1 MTACARCAALLV
13 ACCVVG
19 AGSQAPPRPI
29 LAVSVSRSGGGTL
42 CDLACRQFHGGPD
55 MDCRLEGGA
64 FHYLKAL
71 NGSVA
76 DHNLTFAATARA
88 MAADAALCNAV
99 VVEPGRRLGAGA
111 RAVLDAAAAAP
122 AGASLWTAY
131 AWLLLVR
138 DPIKRFVSYAAKTRG
153 LDRRLDAAGFRAAVR
168 GGGSEGDRRQLRN
181 FATRHLL
188 PGARFNATADAC
200 APDVLAAALAVLPR
214 YAAVLN
220 LADLPGESYFVL
232 GAVVGLEAAEPP
244 RAAAPETAAAYAKA
258 RGYDLDGEALGLLR
272 LANLCDL
279 EVVAGRT
286 ASSRSSRSRAATRP
300 ESAGRGRAARRG
312 HGGVRGGRA
321 GGGGVDAVEDEARR
335 RGTLWV
341 AFKRVVAASRGRAST
356 SGTARRRGS
365 GSRRCPRR
373 RRRRPWPCSRPP
385 RRRACWRTSAADP
398 AGPDAGRRLCYT
410 CPYRAAPPWP
420 PGRPKVAITF
430 AWTREPTFRFISG
443 YYTET
448 SIGHLAH
455 LPHFAVATEPAP
467 ARTSNLRA
475 PVLKSVGQNCGHRFD
490 YVWPLE
496 DGTAP
501 LWRLLEARVGL
512 AGLAAAA
519 EAAGFHHKHDA
530 GAIVGARTAAAL
542 ADQDENTQRRFR
554 YSQRAYDAANAAKR
568 VAFESFGAITP
579 ATLPIAEVAELR
591 DEVARL
597 TKLLAEKAVDAPK
610 PSGPPTKPKPRRC
623 KGKVCF

>member
-220 LADLPGESYFVL
+220 LADLPGESYFVPKASSTATM
-232 GAVVGLEAAEPP
+232 AVLAAAE
-244 RAAAPETAAAYAKA
+244 APGVLAY
-258 RGYDLDGEALGLLR
+258 
-272 LANLCDL
+272 
-279 EVVAGRT
+279 V
-286 ASSRSSRSRAATRP
+286 
-300 ESAGRGRAARRG
+300 
-312 HGGVRGGRA
+312 
-321 GGGGVDAVEDEARR
+321 
-335 RGTLWV
+335 
-341 AFKRVVAASRGRAST
+341 
-356 SGTARRRGS
+356 
-365 GSRRCPRR
+365 
-373 RRRRPWPCSRPP
+373 
-385 RRRACWRTSAADP
+385 SAADP

-455 LPHFAVATEPAP
+455 LPHFAVATEPADLELEFEVRPRRARDGP
-467 ARTSNLRA
+467 ARFHAFVSDMFAASRERLLTGHLALQA
-475 PVLKSVGQNCGHRFD
+475 PVLKSATLCELLAVD
-490 YVWPLE
+490 YAALGYAWPPACAAYAATVAAR
-496 DGTAP
+496 D
-501 LWRLLEARVGL
+501 EAGRVGKL
-512 AGLAAAA
+512 QG
-519 EAAGFHHKHDA
+519 
-530 GAIVGARTAAAL
+530 
-542 ADQDENTQRRFR
+542 
-554 YSQRAYDAANAAKR
+554 
-568 VAFESFGAITP
+568 
-579 ATLPIAEVAELR
+579 EVAELR

>member
-153 LDRRLDAAGFRAAVR
+153 LDRRRGVSIDARPDMPPPFSQA
-168 GGGSEGDRRQLRN
+168 S
-181 FATRHLL
+181 TR
-188 PGARFNATADAC
+188 P
-200 APDVLAAALAVLPR
+200 
-214 YAAVLN
+214 
-220 LADLPGESYFVL
+220 
-232 GAVVGLEAAEPP
+232 
-244 RAAAPETAAAYAKA
+244 A
-258 RGYDLDGEALGLLR
+258 RGRARLR
-272 LANLCDL
+272 A
-279 EVVAGRT
+279 
-286 ASSRSSRSRAATRP
+286 P
-300 ESAGRGRAARRG
+300 ESAGRGRAPPDADTEASAAAAL
-312 HGGVRGGRA
+312 RA
-321 GGGGVDAVEDEARR
+321 AAAVDAVEDEARR
-335 RGTLWV
+335 RADALWV
-341 AFKRVVAASRGRAST
+341 AFKRVVAASKGSCVNVWDGPASRLRFAQVPKA
-356 SGTARRRGS
+356 SSTATMAVLAAAEAPGVL
-365 GSRRCPRR
+365 
-373 RRRRPWPCSRPP
+373 
-385 RRRACWRTSAADP
+385 AYVSAADP

-579 ATLPIAEVAELR
+579 ATLPDSVQATLCELLAVDYAALGYAWPPACAAYAATVAARDEAGRVGKLQGEVAELR